1 MDKEILKYLDKVGS
15 YIQGASEQGFKTYVH
30 GVFVES
36 IVNVIT
42 SLFLSLIA
50 AIIFLSIKK
59 NIEKSKKENLS
70 SIFYDRKYEDVTVAG
85 TIGLILPSILIIIGF
100 IVFASNITGVFAPDY
115 EAIKN
120 IIDSIKGK

>member
-36 IVNVIT
+36 IVNVIMGV
-42 SLFLSLIA
+42 FLSVIA

-59 NIEKSKKENLS
+59 NIEKSKKENIS
-70 SIFYDRKYEDVTVAG
+70 SIFYDRKYEDETVAG
-85 TIGLILPSILIIIGF
+85 TIGLVIPCILIIIGF
-100 IVFASNITGVFAPDY
+100 IVFATNITGVFAPDY
-115 EAIKN
+115 AAIKN
-120 IIDSIKGK
+120 IISSIRGK